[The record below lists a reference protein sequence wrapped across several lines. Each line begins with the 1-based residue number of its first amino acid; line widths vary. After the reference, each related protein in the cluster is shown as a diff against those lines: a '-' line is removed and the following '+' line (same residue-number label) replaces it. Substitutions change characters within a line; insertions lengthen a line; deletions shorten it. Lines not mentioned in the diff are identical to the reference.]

1 MTRRR
6 HALWE
11 QYGQQDSD
19 TGLDFL
25 TCGDAACNGKR
36 FYSTSEFKGHMQRK
50 HGGLEVSSSDVEPI
64 EAGQGDSTVDSPN
77 GRPASTTSALPETPK
92 PKKLSAKA
100 RELNDK
106 LNEAINLC
114 IKHFIDGLTEADT
127 ERLSVLRGEVSTA
140 VIGVEFDFEQR
151 LFAVSGKI
159 ALAITVAALY
169 VLPRLPT
176 LKQMAAKSKEKD
188 KLNDAKAN

>member
-1 MTRRR
+1 MTKRR

-11 QYGQQDSD
+11 QYGQQDTD

-25 TCGDAACNGKR
+25 TCGDPACGSKR
-36 FYSTSEFKGHMQRK
+36 FYSTTEFKSHMQRK

-64 EAGQGDSTVDSPN
+64 EAGQGDNTADTPG
-77 GRPASTTSALPETPK
+77 GRPASTTSALPEAPK

-176 LKQMAAKSKEKD
+176 LKQMAAKSKEKAAIAT
-188 KLNDAKAN
+188 K

>member
-1 MTRRR
+1 MAK
-6 HALWE
+6 HSALWDK
-11 QYGQQDSD
+11 YGQQDSD
-19 TGLDFL
+19 TGLKFL
-25 TCGDAACNGKR
+25 TCGMDTCNGR
-36 FYSTSEFKGHMQRK
+36 HFYTAAEFKSHMQRK

-64 EAGQGDSTVDSPN
+64 EAGQGDSAADTPG
-77 GRPASTTSALPETPK
+77 GRPASTTSALPEAPK

-114 IKHFIDGLTEADT
+114 IKHFIDGLTEGDT

-176 LKQMAAKSKEKD
+176 LKQMAAKSKEK
-188 KLNDAKAN
+188 AAANATE